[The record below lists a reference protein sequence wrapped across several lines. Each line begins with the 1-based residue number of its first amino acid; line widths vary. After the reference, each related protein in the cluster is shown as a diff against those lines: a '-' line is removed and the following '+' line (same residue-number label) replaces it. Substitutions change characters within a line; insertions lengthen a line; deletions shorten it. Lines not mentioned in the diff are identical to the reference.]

1 MSELLR
7 LSMDA
12 LLLALALR
20 VGGGMAL
27 ASALGP
33 AAPGAA
39 SGPVLVIAPPWAGT
53 AAELVRRAGG
63 APVGPV
69 TAPFGALAVF
79 DSAAPVDR
87 LLALGAWTVRDAR
100 SIASLCGGD
109 A

>member
-1 MSELLR
+1 MSELFR
-7 LSMDA
+7 LTTDA
-12 LLLALALR
+12 LLLALALL

-33 AAPGAA
+33 APGAA
-39 SGPVLVIAPPWAGT
+39 GGPVLVIAPPWAGT
-53 AAELVRRAGG
+53 AADLVRRAGG

-100 SIASLCGGD
+100 GIASLCGGD